1 LHEEVQTEKRLKRKS
16 YVKFTITIDF
26 VHNTPTLHSHQLP
39 KLLPTNFQRKENL
52 ANLCMKNDRFFFSP
66 YHIEISQTT
75 RDSIVG
81 KPLLRRGAP
90 SWFHNILTYNGEV
103 IEY

>member
-1 LHEEVQTEKRLKRKS
+1 M
-16 YVKFTITIDF
+16 KFTITSDF
-26 VHNTPTLHSHQLP
+26 VHNTPTLHLHQLP
-39 KLLPTNFQRKENL
+39 QLLPTNFQRKKNL
-52 ANLCMKNDRFFFSP
+52 ANLFMKDDIYNFS

-75 RDSIVG
+75 RDSTVG
-81 KPLLRRGAP
+81 KPLVSGGAP